1 MSDGKTKGGTTAS
14 RAGALQSSVNILLHT
29 HYAIRLW
36 EGRKRDASNEI
47 GAKKKR
53 PEIISMPQAIAR
65 SGNASR
71 DSAADNPYAD
81 MVLLRLEE
89 ALLRATLKINENVS
103 SLDAI
108 LSAVPK
114 GVMLSEVES
123 ANPLNISV
131 FSRSPLGYRCVW
143 LLVGYDQLAMKAFQ
157 AHHYGLISRA
167 QRDAILDNGG
177 HAVRQVY
184 GVIQPYRTLSVTRRD
199 ITEKTPNG
207 LAAIERNGE
216 PDPDV
221 FSGKRRSSFSSPIK
235 NTLEDEGKK

>member
-1 MSDGKTKGGTTAS
+1 MPDGKTKGGTTAS

-36 EGRKRDASNEI
+36 EGRKRDAPDDT
-47 GAKKKR
+47 GVKKKR

-65 SGNASR
+65 AGNASR

-81 MVLLRLEE
+81 MALVRLEE
-89 ALLRATLKINENVS
+89 ALQRATLKINENFS

-114 GVMLSEVES
+114 GVTLSEVES
-123 ANPLNISV
+123 ADPLNVSV

-157 AHHYGLISRA
+157 AFHYGLISRS
-167 QRDAILDNGG
+167 QRDTILDNGG

-184 GVIQPYRTLSVTRRD
+184 GVIQPYRTLAVTRRD
-199 ITEKTPNG
+199 IAEKTTQG
-207 LAAIERNGE
+207 LVAIERNGE

-221 FSGKRRSSFSSPIK
+221 LSGKKRSSFSPPLK
-235 NTLEDEGKK
+235 NNIAEEE